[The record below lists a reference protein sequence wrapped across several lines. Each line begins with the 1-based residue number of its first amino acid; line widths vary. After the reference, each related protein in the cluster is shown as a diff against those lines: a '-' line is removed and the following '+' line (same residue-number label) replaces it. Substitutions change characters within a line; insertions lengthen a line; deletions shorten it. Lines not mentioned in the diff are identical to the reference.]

1 MISGETYLIK
11 DRRMLQHII
20 YDRKLERIDTMDII
34 KERTGKKHSVK
45 VISST
50 DQKKYISDKD
60 LEMDARA
67 KQAVKAALAKAE
79 FCKKPVAKYDLKTKR
94 VYVEYADGE
103 KKRVK

>member
-1 MISGETYLIK
+1 MWGNISDNRQK
-11 DRRMLQHII
+11 DVAA
-20 YDRKLERIDTMDII
+20 YYRKLERIDTMDII

-45 VISST
+45 VISSISSA
-50 DQKKYISDKD
+50 DQKKISDKE

-67 KQAVKAALAKAE
+67 TQAVKAALAKAE

>member
-1 MISGETYLIK
+1 
-11 DRRMLQHII
+11 
-20 YDRKLERIDTMDII
+20 MDII
-34 KERTGKKHSVK
+34 KERTGKKHYVK

-67 KQAVKAALAKAE
+67 TQAVKAALAKAE